1 MSRVIGVY
9 HYTIVLWCWKIWP
22 TSLKR
27 LIFYVVTVQY
37 RLCLLQHL
45 HIRKLCVR
53 GVNYPHYACVIERPN
68 YTRMHVFRLD
78 LRNFLL
84 FRTRVFFV
92 CSETVHLRFLWS
104 HVEVICLLSF
114 KYFHTKSLCLGDLGQ
129 DVKHC
134 QTSISN
140 FGYLTKFCSTS
151 VTLIALSYLYK
162 IRSLIPRTFSFLE
175 MLFSTEDT
183 TAFSIISFVFSRND
197 FTCSVGLHLLQE
209 TSRKNGH
216 DCNIKWIKQ

>member
-9 HYTIVLWCWKIWP
+9 HYTIVLWCWKIRP

-78 LRNFLL
+78 LRNLLL
-84 FRTRVFFV
+84 FCTRVFFV

-114 KYFHTKSLCLGDLGQ
+114 KYFHTRPLCLGGINQVISLVVCLEHFSSIQYVISLGWKLN
-129 DVKHC
+129 V
-134 QTSISN
+134 QT
-140 FGYLTKFCSTS
+140 LLC
-151 VTLIALSYLYK
+151 LSKAHKL
-162 IRSLIPRTFSFLE
+162 
-175 MLFSTEDT
+175 
-183 TAFSIISFVFSRND
+183 
-197 FTCSVGLHLLQE
+197 
-209 TSRKNGH
+209 
-216 DCNIKWIKQ
+216 